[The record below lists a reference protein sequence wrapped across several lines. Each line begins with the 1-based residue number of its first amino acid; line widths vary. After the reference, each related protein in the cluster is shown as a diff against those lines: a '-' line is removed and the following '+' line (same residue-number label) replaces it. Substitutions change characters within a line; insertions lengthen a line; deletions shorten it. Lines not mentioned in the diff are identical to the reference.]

1 MMIGLIGLRGSR
13 ISVGPEC
20 SSRACTSQ
28 VIQWGIRLS
37 FIETAIPYTVLFFS
51 QIPLLL
57 CGPKHPWLEFNFY
70 QENSPAAV
78 MLDSSN
84 TSQLWQ
90 ASGKLADD
98 LSLLG
103 NFSFTYDSDV
113 SITTTLVEGIMSQF
127 PVTQDLLDSTSTTDA
142 TSKHEGSKSVTYTPQ
157 IVSDLA
163 SDGPQRSDS
172 NTLSE
177 SVEARTMTKPAQRS
191 ESTQERLKELWARRF
206 THPWKMKPTYASG
219 GR

>member
-1 MMIGLIGLRGSR
+1 M
-13 ISVGPEC
+13 
-20 SSRACTSQ
+20 
-28 VIQWGIRLS
+28 
-37 FIETAIPYTVLFFS
+37 
-51 QIPLLL
+51 
-57 CGPKHPWLEFNFY
+57 
-70 QENSPAAV
+70 V

-90 ASGKLADD
+90 ASGKSSDD

-113 SITTTLVEGIMSQF
+113 LIATTLVEGIMLQF
-127 PVTQDLLDSTSTTDA
+127 PITQDLLDSMSTTNA
-142 TSKHEGSKSVTYTPQ
+142 TSENEGSKSLAYTPQ

-163 SDGPQRSDS
+163 LDGPQRSDS
-172 NTLSE
+172 NALSE
-177 SVEARTMTKPAQRS
+177 SVEAQTTTEPTRRS

-206 THPWKMKPTYASG
+206 THPQKMKPTYASG